1 MKRNRRNSLL
11 NPEKPDTLYQDSL
24 QGMHMTDIKVLVI
37 GGGVAGLTAAS
48 ELAELGIEVDIVEQS
63 DFPGGHAI
71 QYTCK
76 ATDRCVKCGA
86 CMVEEKLDRV
96 VHHPKIEIMS
106 GTRVQDISKSE
117 DFSVA
122 LLKKPVFIDP
132 EKCSNCGI
140 CFEKCPETGAVLKGF
155 SRNHV
160 PFYAVSGEKCRYL
173 KDQSCT
179 ICREACPEDA
189 IDLDAGEAA
198 ASTHA
203 NAVILATGFKPFN
216 PVSKP
221 YGYGKFKNVITN
233 LEMERILRTDGRAI
247 KPSSG
252 GEAGSIAF
260 IQCVG
265 SRDAKLNHLWCSKV
279 CCGSALR
286 MAGLVKARQPETQ
299 VTFFY
304 MDVQTFGRDFDE
316 FYTNIRKD
324 VRLIRAIPGDIYPAG
339 NDQLK
344 VTFLDNTSSE
354 TLQDEFDLVVLS
366 VGMTPCQDMQETAAT
381 LKLQLAETGFA
392 ERTDKGSLS
401 AEKGIFTAGS
411 VTGPMSISESIASAG
426 KTVFEVTEY
435 LRNIAP

>member
-1 MKRNRRNSLL
+1 
-11 NPEKPDTLYQDSL
+11 
-24 QGMHMTDIKVLVI
+24 MTAKKVLVI
-37 GGGVAGLTAAS
+37 GGGVAGLAAAS
-48 ELAELGIEVDIVEQS
+48 ELADLDIDVEIVEQS

-76 ATDRCVKCGA
+76 ATDQCVKCGA

-96 VHHPKIEIMS
+96 VNNPKIKMMS
-106 GTRVQDISKSE
+106 GTRVQNVSKSE
-117 DFSVA
+117 DFSVS
-122 LLKKPVFIDP
+122 LLKKPVFINP

-140 CFEKCPETGAVLKGF
+140 CFEKCPEKGAVLKGF

-160 PFYAVSGEKCRYL
+160 PFYAISGEKCRYL

-179 ICREACPEDA
+179 ICREACPEGA
-189 IDLDAGEAA
+189 IDLDAGETTLSA
-198 ASTHA
+198 HA
-203 NAVILATGFKPFN
+203 NAVILATGFKPFD

-221 YGYGKFKNVITN
+221 YGYGKFKNVVTN
-233 LEMERILRTDGRAI
+233 LDMERMLRRDGRAI
-247 KPSSG
+247 KPSNG
-252 GEAGSIAF
+252 VEADRIAF

-299 VTFFY
+299 ITFFY

-316 FYTNIRKD
+316 FYAKIQKD

-339 NDQLK
+339 NDQLQ

-354 TLQDEFDLVVLS
+354 TLQEEFDLVILS
-366 VGMTPCQDMQETAAT
+366 VGMTPCQDMQETAET
-381 LKLQLAETGFA
+381 LKLQLAETGFIEQA
-392 ERTDKGSLS
+392 DKGSLS
-401 AEKGIFTAGS
+401 AEKGIFTTGS
-411 VTGPMSISESIASAG
+411 VTGPMSIPESIASAG
-426 KTVFEVTEY
+426 KTAFEVTKY
-435 LRNIAP
+435 LGNMAS

>member
-1 MKRNRRNSLL
+1 
-11 NPEKPDTLYQDSL
+11 
-24 QGMHMTDIKVLVI
+24 MTAKKVLVI

-48 ELAELGIEVDIVEQS
+48 ELADLDIDVEIVEQS

-76 ATDRCVKCGA
+76 ATDQCVKCGA

-96 VHHPKIEIMS
+96 VHHPKIKMMS
-106 GTRVQDISKSE
+106 GTRVQNISKSE
-117 DFSVA
+117 DFSVS

-140 CFEKCPETGAVLKGF
+140 CFEKCPEKGAVLKGF
-155 SRNHV
+155 SKNHV
-160 PFYAVSGEKCRYL
+160 PFYAISGEKCRYL

-179 ICREACPEDA
+179 ICREACPEGA
-189 IDLDAGEAA
+189 IDLDVGEMTK
-198 ASTHA
+198 STHA

-221 YGYGKFKNVITN
+221 YGYGQFNNVITN
-233 LEMERILRTDGRAI
+233 LEMERMLRTDGRAL

-252 GEAGSIAF
+252 VEANSIAF

-299 VTFFY
+299 ITFFY

-316 FYTNIRKD
+316 FYTKIRKD
-324 VRLIRAIPGDIYPAG
+324 VRLIRAIPGDIYPVG
-339 NDQLK
+339 NDQLQ
-344 VTFLDNTSSE
+344 VTFLDNASSE
-354 TLQDEFDLVVLS
+354 TLQEEFDLVVLS
-366 VGMTPCQDMQETAAT
+366 VGMTPCQDMQETAET
-381 LKLQLAETGFA
+381 LKLQLAETGFV
-392 ERTDKGSLS
+392 ERTDNGSPS
-401 AEKGIFTAGS
+401 AEKGIFTAGAVS
-411 VTGPMSISESIASAG
+411 GPMSIPESIASGGEAA
-426 KTVFEVTEY
+426 FEVLKY
-435 LRNIAP
+435 LGI

>member
-1 MKRNRRNSLL
+1 
-11 NPEKPDTLYQDSL
+11 
-24 QGMHMTDIKVLVI
+24 MTANKVLVI
-37 GGGVAGLTAAS
+37 GGGVAGLAAAS
-48 ELAELGIEVDIVEQS
+48 ELADLDIDVEIVEQS

-76 ATDRCVKCGA
+76 ATDQCVKCGA

-96 VHHPKIEIMS
+96 VNNPKIKMMS
-106 GTRVQDISKSE
+106 GTRVQNVSKSE
-117 DFSVA
+117 DFSVS

-132 EKCSNCGI
+132 GKCSNCGI
-140 CFEKCPETGAVLKGF
+140 CFEKCPEKGAVLKGF

-160 PFYAVSGEKCRYL
+160 PFYAISGEKCRYL

-179 ICREACPEDA
+179 ICREACPEGA
-189 IDLDAGEAA
+189 IDLDAGETTLSA
-198 ASTHA
+198 HA
-203 NAVILATGFKPFN
+203 NAVILATGFKPFD

-221 YGYGKFKNVITN
+221 YGYGKFKNVVTN
-233 LEMERILRTDGRAI
+233 LDMERMLRRDGRAI
-247 KPSSG
+247 KPSNG
-252 GEAGSIAF
+252 VEADSIAF

-316 FYTNIRKD
+316 YYAKIRKD

-339 NDQLK
+339 NDQLQA
-344 VTFLDNTSSE
+344 TFLDNASSE
-354 TLQDEFDLVVLS
+354 TLQEEFDLVILS
-366 VGMTPCQDMQETAAT
+366 VGMTPCQDMQETAET
-381 LKLQLAETGFA
+381 LKLQLAETGFVEQA
-392 ERTDKGSLS
+392 DKGSPS
-401 AEKGIFTAGS
+401 AEQGIFTTGS
-411 VTGPMSISESIASAG
+411 VTGPMSIPESIASAG
-426 KTVFEVTEY
+426 KTAFDVAKY
-435 LRNIAP
+435 LGK

>member
-1 MKRNRRNSLL
+1 
-11 NPEKPDTLYQDSL
+11 
-24 QGMHMTDIKVLVI
+24 MTKKVLVI

-48 ELAELGIEVDIVEQS
+48 ELADLGIDVEIVEQS

-76 ATDRCVKCGA
+76 ATDQCVKCGA

-96 VHHPKIEIMS
+96 VNNPKIKMMS
-106 GTRVQDISKSE
+106 GTRVQNVSRSG
-117 DFSVA
+117 DFSVS

-132 EKCSNCGI
+132 EKCSNCGV
-140 CFEKCPETGAVLKGF
+140 CFEKCPEKDAVLKGF
-155 SRNHV
+155 SKNHV
-160 PFYAVSGEKCRYL
+160 PFYAISGEKCRYL

-179 ICREACPEDA
+179 ICREACPEGA
-189 IDLDAGEAA
+189 IDLDAGETTLSA
-198 ASTHA
+198 HA
-203 NAVILATGFKPFN
+203 NAVILATGFKPFD

-221 YGYGKFKNVITN
+221 YGYGQFKNVVTN
-233 LEMERILRTDGRAI
+233 LEMERMLRTDGRAL

-252 GEAGSIAF
+252 VEANSIAF

-265 SRDAKLNHLWCSKV
+265 SRDAKLNHLWCSKI

-299 VTFFY
+299 ITFFY

-316 FYTNIRKD
+316 FYAKIRKD

-339 NDQLK
+339 NDQLQ

-354 TLQDEFDLVVLS
+354 TLQVKFDLVVLS
-366 VGMTPCQDMQETAAT
+366 VGMTPCQDMQKTAET
-381 LKLQLAETGFA
+381 LKMQLAETGFV
-392 ERTDKGSLS
+392 ERIDKGGLTS
-401 AEKGIFTAGS
+401 EKGVFAAGAVS
-411 VTGPMSISESIASAG
+411 GPMSIPESIASGGEAAY
-426 KTVFEVTEY
+426 EVVKS
-435 LRNIAP
+435 LGNIVS

>member
-1 MKRNRRNSLL
+1 
-11 NPEKPDTLYQDSL
+11 
-24 QGMHMTDIKVLVI
+24 MTAKKVLVI
-37 GGGVAGLTAAS
+37 GGGVAGLAAAS
-48 ELAELGIEVDIVEQS
+48 ELADLDIDVEIVEQS

-71 QYTCK
+71 QYACK
-76 ATDRCVKCGA
+76 ATDQCVKCGA

-96 VHHPKIEIMS
+96 VQHPKIKMMT
-106 GTRVQDISKSE
+106 GTRVQNVSKSE
-117 DFSVA
+117 DFSVS

-140 CFEKCPETGAVLKGF
+140 CFEKCPEKGAVLKGF
-155 SRNHV
+155 SKNHV
-160 PFYAVSGEKCRYL
+160 PFYAISDEKCLYL

-179 ICREACPEDA
+179 ICREACPEGA
-189 IDLDAGEAA
+189 IDLDAGETTE
-198 ASTHA
+198 STHA

-233 LEMERILRTDGRAI
+233 LEMERMLRTDGRAL
-247 KPSSG
+247 KPSNG
-252 GEAGSIAF
+252 VEAGSIAF

-299 VTFFY
+299 ITFFY

-316 FYTNIRKD
+316 FYTKIRKD

-339 NDQLK
+339 NDQLQ

-354 TLQDEFDLVVLS
+354 TLQEEFDLVVLS
-366 VGMTPCQDMQETAAT
+366 VGMTPCQDMQETAET
-381 LKLQLAETGFA
+381 LKLQLAETGFV
-392 ERTDKGSLS
+392 EQTDKGGLTS
-401 AEKGIFTAGS
+401 EKGIFTAGAVS
-411 VTGPMSISESIASAG
+411 GPMSIPESIASAG
-426 KTVFEVTEY
+426 KTAFEVLKY
-435 LRNIAP
+435 LGIRQKMT

>member
-1 MKRNRRNSLL
+1 
-11 NPEKPDTLYQDSL
+11 
-24 QGMHMTDIKVLVI
+24 MTANKVLVI
-37 GGGVAGLTAAS
+37 GGGVAGLAAAS
-48 ELAELGIEVDIVEQS
+48 ELADLDIDVEIVEQS

-76 ATDRCVKCGA
+76 ATDQCVKCGA

-96 VHHPKIEIMS
+96 VHHPKIKIMS
-106 GTRVQDISKSE
+106 GTRVQNVSKSE
-117 DFSVA
+117 DFSVS
-122 LLKKPVFIDP
+122 LMKKPVFIDP

-140 CFEKCPETGAVLKGF
+140 CFEKCPEKGAVLKGF
-155 SRNHV
+155 SKNHL
-160 PFYAVSGEKCRYL
+160 PFYAISGEKCRYR

-179 ICREACPEDA
+179 ICREACPEGA
-189 IDLDAGEAA
+189 IDLDAGETTLSA
-198 ASTHA
+198 HA
-203 NAVILATGFKPFN
+203 NAVILATGFKPFD

-233 LEMERILRTDGRAI
+233 LEMERMLRRDGRAL
-247 KPSSG
+247 KLSNG
-252 GEAGSIAF
+252 VAAESIAF

-265 SRDAKLNHLWCSKV
+265 SRDAKLKHLWCSKV

-316 FYTNIRKD
+316 FYAKIRKD

-339 NDQLK
+339 NDQLQ

-354 TLQDEFDLVVLS
+354 TLQEEFDLVVLS
-366 VGMTPCQDMQETAAT
+366 VGMTPCQDMQETAET
-381 LKLQLAETGFA
+381 FKVQLAETGFV
-392 ERTDKGSLS
+392 ERVDKGGLTS
-401 AEKGIFTAGS
+401 EKGIFAAGAVS
-411 VTGPMSISESIASAG
+411 GPMSIPESIASGGEAA
-426 KTVFEVTEY
+426 FEVVKY
-435 LRNIAP
+435 LGI